1 MPTIF
6 KKLKISAVGLTDL
19 IAAGFVKSAEE
30 RLLSPVIGNATFMSG
45 GLKAAVAMMVNGRG
59 RFRKIAAMALG
70 IDAGEDFAAAILN
83 MLGGGGL
90 GGGRQ
95 GGQGGDF

>member
-1 MPTIF
+1 MSTIF
-6 KKLKISAVGLTDL
+6 KKLKIRSIGLGEL

-30 RLLSPVIGNATFMSG
+30 RVLSPFIGNATFMSG
-45 GLKAAVAMMVNGRG
+45 GLKAAIAFMVNGKSK
-59 RFRKIAAMALG
+59 FRQVAAMGFG
-70 IDAGEDFAAAILN
+70 IDAGEDFATAILN

-95 GGQGGDF
+95 GGNGDF